1 MNMPSF
7 PTTGP
12 KPSADFDIVIVGSG
26 PGGLAAASRAQ
37 ALNNKYVLLE
47 ATNHLSDTIFKY
59 QKGKHVMA
67 EPSILPLCDGMPF
80 SAGKRE
86 DILERWEQEVV
97 QQSLVVH
104 YNKRVSSIQR
114 DPNTRVF
121 TLSCEDGTC
130 YRSLHVVL
138 GIGLQG
144 NVRKMGVS
152 GDDHPRVQYTLSD
165 PDEFSGETIVVIG
178 SGDAGIEN
186 ALALC
191 KHNTVILMNRSEEFN
206 SCKDGN
212 RDLILAAHK
221 AGRISI
227 LYQSISIEL
236 RHHTVNKPLELVI
249 DGRNGR
255 ESIHCDRIIARL
267 GATPP
272 RKLIEGFGI
281 EFPNNHP
288 ASLPVLS
295 ENYESNVPGMFIVGA
310 LGGYPL
316 IKQAMNQGHEV
327 IDTING
333 LPVVRMDESIL
344 RTRLNGWRADQSIS
358 DILDYIIE
366 RVSLLSSLTKL
377 QVRELLMESH
387 VHALKPGDVIF
398 QKLDYSNT
406 IFNILE
412 GSVEIHVVDKH
423 NNREIIHS
431 GQGNFFGEMGLISGR
446 RRTASIYAGPQCVV
460 METSRRAILK
470 LLSVNEEAQ
479 RKIDAAFVRNALY
492 NYVGPVFTDEQF
504 DRIMDSGVQFKSFNP
519 HTRIFSEGDTSDGLY
534 LIRRGSVTVTKK
546 IQGVDRILSYV
557 AAGNYVGE
565 MGLLDQSP
573 RMASVITTVLTEVLV
588 VKQDIF
594 QAVLAEND
602 ALQAMLQKKSLE
614 RARQNITTEL
624 EGFDSSDMTQFFL
637 AQGLG
642 AASDALVI
650 DESKCVQCNNC
661 EVACAETH
669 EGVTRLNRQAGAT
682 FAKIHVPVACRH
694 CEHPMCM
701 KDCPPDALIRS
712 VTGEITISDACI
724 GCGNCERNC
733 NYGVIQL
740 AVDKPPKRGGGLS
753 WLLFGL
759 GAAPGKRSPDYD
771 TDSRKRAVKCD
782 MCGTL
787 PAGPACV
794 RACPTGAA
802 VRLSPEKLMLQLAVS
817 KL

>member
-1 MNMPSF
+1 VNMDSVPATEPSES
-7 PTTGP
+7 T
-12 KPSADFDIVIVGSG
+12 DFDIVIVGSG

-47 ATNHLSDTIFKY
+47 ATDHLSDTIYKY

-67 EPSILPLCDGMPF
+67 EPSILPLRDGMPF
-80 SAGKRE
+80 LAGKRE
-86 DILERWEQEVV
+86 DILGRWEQEVA
-97 QQSLVVH
+97 QQSLAVQ
-104 YNKRVSSIQR
+104 YKKRVSSIQR
-114 DPNTRVF
+114 DADTVVF
-121 TLSCEDGTC
+121 TLSCEDGTR
-130 YRSLHVVL
+130 YRSRHVVL

-144 NVRKMGVS
+144 NVRKMGVV

-165 PDEFSGETIVVIG
+165 PDEFSGETIMVIG

-191 KHNTVILMNRSEEFN
+191 KQNTVMLMNRSEEFN

-212 RDLILAAHK
+212 RDLILAAEK
-221 AGRISI
+221 AGKIVI
-227 LYQSISIEL
+227 LYQTTSVEL
-236 RHHTVNKPLELVI
+236 RHHASGKPLELVI

-281 EFPNNHP
+281 EFPNSHP
-288 ASLPVLS
+288 ASLPILS
-295 ENYESNVPGMFIVGA
+295 ENYESNVSGMFIVGA

-333 LPVVRMDESIL
+333 LPVTRMDEPIL
-344 RTRLNGWRADQSIS
+344 RNRLNGWRAEQSIS
-358 DILDYIIE
+358 EILDHIIE
-366 RVSLLSSLTKL
+366 HVGLLSSLTKL
-377 QVRELLMESH
+377 QARELLMESQIR
-387 VHALKPGDVIF
+387 VLSPGDVIF

-406 IFNILE
+406 IFNILQ
-412 GSVEIHVVDKH
+412 GSVEIHVVDK
-423 NNREIIHS
+423 NNNKQVIHS

-470 LLSVNEEAQ
+470 LLSINEDAH

-504 DRIMDSGVQFKSFNP
+504 NRIMDSGVQFRSFNP
-519 HTRIFSEGDTSDGLY
+519 HTTIFSEGDTSDGLY

-546 IQGVDRILSYV
+546 IQGVERILSYV

-565 MGLLDQSP
+565 MGLLDKSP
-573 RMASVITTVLTEVLV
+573 RMASVSTTVLTEVLI
-588 VKQDIF
+588 VKQDVF
-594 QAVLAEND
+594 QAILAEND

-624 EGFDSSDMTQFFL
+624 EGFDSSDMAQFFL

-669 EGVTRLNRQAGAT
+669 QGVSRLKRQAGAT

-701 KDCPPDALIRS
+701 KDCPPDALTRS

-740 AVDKPPKRGGGLS
+740 AVDKPAKRGGGLS

-759 GAAPGKRSPDYD
+759 GAAPGERSPDYD
-771 TDSRKRAVKCD
+771 PDSRKRAVKCD
-782 MCGTL
+782 MCANL

-802 VRLSPEKLMLQLAVS
+802 ARLSPEKLMRQLAVT

>member
-1 MNMPSF
+1 MTMTTPSA
-7 PTTGP
+7 TDTRE
-12 KPSADFDIVIVGSG
+12 SADFDIVIVGSG

-47 ATNHLSDTIFKY
+47 ATDHLSDTIFKY

-67 EPSILPLCDGMPF
+67 EPSILPLRDGMPF
-80 SAGKRE
+80 LAGKRE
-86 DILERWEQEVV
+86 DILGRWEQEVA
-97 QQSLVVH
+97 QQALMVH
-104 YNKRVSSIQR
+104 YKKRVSGIQR
-114 DPNTRVF
+114 DVSSGVF
-121 TLSCEDGTC
+121 ALTCEDGSR
-130 YRSLHVVL
+130 YHARHVVL

-165 PDEFSGETIVVIG
+165 PDEFSGETIMVIG

-191 KHNTVILMNRSEEFN
+191 KQNTVLLMNRSEEFN

-212 RDLILAAHK
+212 RDLILAAEK
-221 AGRISI
+221 AGKMAI
-227 LYQSISIEL
+227 LYQTTSVEL
-236 RHHTVNKPLELVI
+236 RHHTTNKPLELVI

-288 ASLPVLS
+288 ASLPILS
-295 ENYESNVPGMFIVGA
+295 ENFESNVPGMFIVGA

-333 LPVVRMDESIL
+333 LPVTRMDEPLL
-344 RTRLNGWRADQSIS
+344 RTRLNGWRAEQSIAE
-358 DILDYIIE
+358 ILDYIIE
-366 RVSLLSSLTKL
+366 HVSLLSSLTKL
-377 QVRELLMESH
+377 QARELLMESQIH
-387 VHALKPGDVIF
+387 VLKPGDVIF

-406 IFNILE
+406 IFNILS
-412 GSVEIHVVDKH
+412 GSVDIHVVDKH
-423 NNREIIHS
+423 HNKQVIHS

-460 METSRRAILK
+460 METSRRAVLK
-470 LLSVNEEAQ
+470 LLSINEEVH

-504 DRIMDSGVQFKSFNP
+504 ERIMASGVQFRSFNP
-519 HTRIFSEGDTSDGLY
+519 HTPIFSEGDASDGLY

-565 MGLLDQSP
+565 MGLLDNSP
-573 RMASVITTVLTEVLV
+573 RMASVSTAVLTEVLI

-602 ALQAMLQKKSLE
+602 ALQAMMQKKSLE

-624 EGFDSSDMTQFFL
+624 EGFDSSDMAQFFL

-669 EGVTRLNRQAGAT
+669 QGVSRLKRQAGAT

-701 KDCPPDALIRS
+701 KDCPPDALTRG

-740 AVDKPPKRGGGLS
+740 AVDKPAKRGGGLS
-753 WLLFGL
+753 WLLFGW
-759 GAAPGKRSPDYD
+759 GAAPGERSPDYD
-771 TDSRKRAVKCD
+771 PDSRKRAVKCD
-782 MCGTL
+782 MCTNL

-802 VRLSPEKLMLQLAVS
+802 ARLSPEKLMRQLAVT

>member
-1 MNMPSF
+1 MTM
-7 PTTGP
+7 TTT
-12 KPSADFDIVIVGSG
+12 SATETSECADFDIVIVGSG

-47 ATNHLSDTIFKY
+47 ATDHLSDTIFKY

-67 EPSILPLCDGMPF
+67 EPSILPLRDGMPF
-80 SAGKRE
+80 LAGKRE
-86 DILERWEQEVV
+86 DILGRWEQEVA
-97 QQSLVVH
+97 QQALTVH
-104 YNKRVSSIQR
+104 YKKRVSGIQR
-114 DPNTRVF
+114 EASSGVF
-121 TLSCEDGTC
+121 ALTCEDGTR
-130 YRSLHVVL
+130 YRARHVVL

-144 NVRKMGVS
+144 NVRKMGVA

-165 PDEFSGETIVVIG
+165 PDEFSGETIMVIG

-191 KHNTVILMNRSEEFN
+191 KQNTVLLMNRSEEFN

-212 RDLILAAHK
+212 RDLILAAEK
-221 AGRISI
+221 AGKIVI
-227 LYQSISIEL
+227 LYQTTSVEL
-236 RHHTVNKPLELVI
+236 RHHTSGKPLELVV

-255 ESIHCDRIIARL
+255 ESILCDRIIARL

-281 EFPNNHP
+281 EFPNSHP
-288 ASLPVLS
+288 ASLPILS

-333 LPVVRMDESIL
+333 LPVTRMDEPIL
-344 RTRLNGWRADQSIS
+344 RSRLNGWRADQTIS
-358 DILDYIIE
+358 AILDYIIDH
-366 RVSLLSSLTKL
+366 VSLLSSLTKL
-377 QVRELLMESH
+377 QARELLMESQIH
-387 VHALKPGDVIF
+387 VCNPGDVIF

-406 IFNILE
+406 LFNVLE

-423 NNREIIHS
+423 QHKQVITS

-446 RRTASIYAGPQCVV
+446 RRTASIYAGPHCVV

-470 LLSVNEEAQ
+470 LLSINEEVH

-492 NYVGPVFTDEQF
+492 NYVGPVFTEDQF
-504 DRIMDSGVQFKSFNP
+504 NRIMTAGVQVRSFNP
-519 HTRIFSEGDTSDGLY
+519 HTLIFSEGEPSDGLY

-573 RMASVITTVLTEVLV
+573 RMASVSTTVLTEVLI
-588 VKQDIF
+588 VKQDVF
-594 QAVLAEND
+594 QEVLAENTSLK
-602 ALQAMLQKKSLE
+602 AILQKKSLE

-624 EGFDSSDMTQFFL
+624 EGFDSSDMAQFFL

-669 EGVTRLNRQAGAT
+669 QGVSRLNRQAGAT

-701 KDCPPDALIRS
+701 KDCPPDALTRS

-740 AVDKPPKRGGGLS
+740 AVDKPAKRGGGLS

-759 GAAPGKRSPDYD
+759 GAAPGARSPDYD
-771 TDSRKRAVKCD
+771 PDSRKRAVKCD
-782 MCGTL
+782 MCTQL
-787 PAGPACV
+787 SAGPACV

-802 VRLSPEKLMLQLAVS
+802 ARVSPEKLMRQLAVT

>member
-1 MNMPSF
+1 MAPLHTND
-7 PTTGP
+7 TGETP
-12 KPSADFDIVIVGSG
+12 EFDIVIVGSG

-37 ALNNKYVLLE
+37 ALNNRYVLLE
-47 ATNHLSDTIFKY
+47 ATPHLSDTLFNY

-67 EPSILPLCDGMPF
+67 EPSILPLRDGMPF
-80 SAGKRE
+80 LAGKRE
-86 DILERWEQEVV
+86 DILARWEDEVTR
-97 QQSLVVH
+97 QSIAVH
-104 YNKRVSSIQR
+104 YHKRVTAIQR
-114 DPNTRVF
+114 DASSGVF
-121 TLSCEDGTC
+121 TLTCEDASL
-130 YRSLHVVL
+130 YRSRHVVL

-144 NVRKMGVS
+144 NIRKLDIPGN
-152 GDDHPRVQYTLSD
+152 DHPRVQYTLSD
-165 PDEFSGETIVVIG
+165 PDAFKGETIVVIG

-191 KHNTVILMNRSEEFN
+191 KNNTVFLMNRSEEFN

-212 RDLILAAHK
+212 RDLILAAEK

-227 LYQSISIEL
+227 LYQSTSVEL
-236 RHHTVNKPLELVI
+236 RHDSASKPLELVI

-255 ESIHCDRIIARL
+255 ESIHCDRIVARL

-272 RKLIEGFGI
+272 RKLIESFGV

-295 ENYESNVPGMFIVGA
+295 ENFESSVPGMFIVGA

-333 LPVVRMDESIL
+333 LPVTRMDEPIL
-344 RTRLNGWRADQSIS
+344 RQRLNGWRAEQSIS
-358 DILDYIIE
+358 EILDHIIQH
-366 RVSLLSSLTKL
+366 VTLLSSLTKL
-377 QVRELLMESH
+377 QARELLMESQIR
-387 VHALKPGDVIF
+387 VLNPGDVIF
-398 QKLDYSNT
+398 KKLDYSNT
-406 IFNILE
+406 IFNVLE
-412 GSVEIHVVDKH
+412 GSVEIHVVDKQH
-423 NNREIIHS
+423 NQQVIRS

-470 LLSVNEEAQ
+470 LLSVNDAVRQ
-479 RKIDAAFVRNALY
+479 KIDAAFVRNALY
-492 NYVGPVFTDEQF
+492 NYVGPVFTEEQF
-504 DRIMDSGVQFKSFNP
+504 NRIMASGVHVRSFNP
-519 HTRIFSEGDTSDGLY
+519 HTPIFLEGDAPDGLY

-565 MGLLDQSP
+565 MALLDQSP
-573 RMASVITTVLTEVLV
+573 RMASVFTTVLTEVLI
-588 VKQDIF
+588 VKQDVF
-594 QAVLAEND
+594 QAILAEND
-602 ALQAMLQKKSLE
+602 ALQEVLQRKSLS

-624 EGFDSSDMTQFFL
+624 EGFDSSDMAQFFL
-637 AQGLG
+637 TQGLG
-642 AASDALVI
+642 AASDALII
-650 DESKCVQCNNC
+650 DESQCVQCNNC
-661 EVACAETH
+661 ETACAETH
-669 EGVTRLNRQAGAT
+669 QGVSRLKRQAGAT

-701 KDCPPDALIRS
+701 KDCPPDALTRS
-712 VTGEITISDACI
+712 ITGEITISDACI

-740 AVDKPPKRGGGLS
+740 AVDKPPVRGGGLS

-759 GAAPGKRSPDYD
+759 GAAPGQRSPDYD
-771 TDSRKRAVKCD
+771 PDSPKRAVKCD
-782 MCGTL
+782 MCAQL
-787 PAGPACV
+787 SAGPACV

-802 VRLSPEKLMLQLAVS
+802 ARLSPEQLMRQLAVT
-817 KL
+817 KW